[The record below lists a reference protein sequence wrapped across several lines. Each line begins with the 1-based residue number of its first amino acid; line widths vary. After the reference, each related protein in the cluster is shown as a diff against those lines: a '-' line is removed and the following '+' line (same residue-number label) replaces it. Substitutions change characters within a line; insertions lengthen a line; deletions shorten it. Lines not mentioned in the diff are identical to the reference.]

1 MSLKAELDAQ
11 RQRASEQRSPEERLV
26 RARAVEAVAD
36 AEVAARALGLGETMP
51 RIELPDATGRMVD
64 CGRLLDRGP
73 LVVSFYR
80 GGWCP
85 YCNLELRG
93 LQARLGD
100 LRALGA
106 SIVAIS
112 PELPDRSLSTAQK
125 NRLEFPVLSDR
136 GNEVARRFRLT
147 HRIDRGVVRYQLG
160 NGNDVAAFNGS
171 EVAEVPLP
179 ATYVVSSDGII
190 RFAFIRADYTQR
202 AEPDD
207 VIGAVRDLV
216 T

>member
-1 MSLKAELDAQ
+1 MLFCSNGQAQTRPTAKGNAMSLKAELDAQ

-36 AEVAARALGLGETMP
+36 AEVAARAVGLGETMP

-136 GNEVARRFRLT
+136 GN
-147 HRIDRGVVRYQLG
+147 
-160 NGNDVAAFNGS
+160 
-171 EVAEVPLP
+171 
-179 ATYVVSSDGII
+179 
-190 RFAFIRADYTQR
+190 
-202 AEPDD
+202 
-207 VIGAVRDLV
+207 
-216 T
+216 